1 MIFIPRKLFNLYI
14 FLSIAILLTIG
25 ISAYA
30 VFAPHIEYSPLQQK
44 IAAEWFLFGA
54 IVGTCVLVLLAVR
67 IAAIR
72 SRIKKELGRI
82 RSMSTYVSLSS
93 QLKSPRLHELGPLLS
108 DLFMQVSRINER
120 QSLKM
125 SAQNALLEFLSA
137 NIQAP
142 IAATDLFGRILYI
155 SNEFEKKM
163 KMEREDLIGG
173 SIEKLISNVY
183 MQPIVGSIETRQTYR
198 KEQNDDM
205 DFNVFPI
212 YNREREVTY
221 LLFDLRAS
229 SGFSQTLGAGVPG
242 AAEGESRQAAG
253 TFGAWKT
260 LNRFIGRFMNGL
272 QSRTRD

>member
-14 FLSIAILLTIG
+14 FLSIAILLAIG

-44 IAAEWFLFGA
+44 IVAEWFLFGT
-54 IVGTCVLVLLAVR
+54 ILGICVLVLLAVR
-67 IAAIR
+67 IASIR

-108 DLFMQVSRINER
+108 DLFIQVSRINER

-125 SAQNALLEFLSA
+125 SAQNSLLEFLSE

-142 IAATDLFGRILYI
+142 IAVTDLFGRILYI

-173 SIEKLISNVY
+173 SIENLISNVY
-183 MQPIVGSIETRQTYR
+183 MQPIVGSIETRRIYR

-221 LLFDLRAS
+221 LLFDLRAGS
-229 SGFSQTLGAGVPG
+229 SFSQILGAGTPG
-242 AAEGESRQAAG
+242 ADEGGSRRDAG
-253 TFGAWKT
+253 TFGQWKT
-260 LNRFIGRFMNGL
+260 LNRFIGRFMKGL
-272 QSRTRD
+272 HNRTRD

>member
-44 IAAEWFLFGA
+44 IAAEWFLFGT
-54 IVGTCVLVLLAVR
+54 IVGICVLVLLAVR
-67 IAAIR
+67 ITSVR

-108 DLFMQVSRINER
+108 DLFLQVSRINER

-125 SAQNALLEFLSA
+125 SAQNSLLEFLSA

-163 KMEREDLIGG
+163 KTEREDLIGS

-183 MQPIVGSIETRQTYR
+183 IQPIVSNIETHQTYR
-198 KEQNDDM
+198 KEQNDDI

-221 LLFDLRAS
+221 LLFDLRS
-229 SGFSQTLGAGVPG
+229 SSSFSQILGTGSRHT
-242 AAEGESRQAAG
+242 AEGESKRTAG
-253 TFGAWKT
+253 TFGRLKT
-260 LNRFIGRFMNGL
+260 LNRFISRFMNGL
-272 QSRTRD
+272 SSRTRD